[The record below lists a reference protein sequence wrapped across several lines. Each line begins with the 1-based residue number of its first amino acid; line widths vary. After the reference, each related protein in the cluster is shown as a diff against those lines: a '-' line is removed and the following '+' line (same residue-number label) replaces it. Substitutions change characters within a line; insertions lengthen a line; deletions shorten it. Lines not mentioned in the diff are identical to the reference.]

1 MQTVRDKFS
10 RTFKLL
16 VLKIQGE
23 KVFLLFLLT
32 ALYKQVEFYS
42 FAGKIETCLKSIV
55 ALAAFS
61 TAVLSLSLCLD
72 SSVDS
77 GSKGKSHI

>member
-55 ALAAFS
+55 AHGFS